1 MPGLKIFTKIYY
13 FSRNKINEGL
23 ERLHFIE
30 RRKKTKALRISGKS
44 DLKRWENS
52 KELDE
57 SWDERTY
64 IIASMIEPNSSI
76 IEFGAGNMKLR
87 NKLPENC
94 TYQASDI
101 ISRYPGVIAC
111 DLNQEILIDLSKY
124 DTAIFSGVLE
134 YVYDVKALIS
144 RLTEDVEKIILSYA
158 CRDISNAPRL
168 DRGWLSD
175 YSREELEK
183 IFTTYNYEI
192 LQYREWRNQ
201 SIFSLRLKKLNQ

>member
-1 MPGLKIFTKIYY
+1 MPGLRIFTKIYH
-13 FSRNKINEGL
+13 FSRNKIKGGL
-23 ERLHFIE
+23 EQIRILKRNKE
-30 RRKKTKALRISGKS
+30 TRALRNSGQS
-44 DLKRWENS
+44 DVKRWGNS
-52 KELDE
+52 NELDE

-64 IIASMIEPNSSI
+64 LIASMIKPNSNI

-101 ISRYPGVIAC
+101 ISRFPGVIEC
-111 DLNQEILIDLSKY
+111 DLNKKISIDLSKY
-124 DTAIFSGVLE
+124 DTAVFSGVLE
-134 YVYDVKALIS
+134 YVYDVEAVFS
-144 RLTEDVEKIILSYA
+144 QLTEEVENIILSYA

-183 IFTTYNYEI
+183 IFTAYNYEI
-192 LQYREWRNQ
+192 LHYSEWRNQ
-201 SIFSLRLKKLNQ
+201 SIFSLRLKKRN

>member
-1 MPGLKIFTKIYY
+1 MPGMKIFTKIYH

-44 DLKRWENS
+44 DIKRWENS

-64 IIASMIEPNSSI
+64 LIASMIKPNSNI
-76 IEFGAGNMKLR
+76 IEFGAGNLR
-87 NKLPENC
+87 LKNRLPENC
-94 TYQASDI
+94 TYQASDL
-101 ISRYPGVIAC
+101 ISRYPGVIEC
-111 DLNQEILIDLSKY
+111 DLNQNIQIDLSKY
-124 DTAIFSGVLE
+124 STAVFSGVLE
-134 YVYDVKALIS
+134 YVYDLDKVIS
-144 RLTEDVEKIILSYA
+144 QMSDHIENIVLSYA

-175 YSREELEK
+175 YSRIELER
-183 IFTTYNYEI
+183 IFTKYNYKI
-192 LQYREWRNQ
+192 LEYKQWRNQ
-201 SIFSLRLKKLNQ
+201 SIYSLKSK

>member
-1 MPGLKIFTKIYY
+1 MPELRFFSKIFH
-13 FSRNKINEGL
+13 FSRNKIYGGL
-23 ERLHFIE
+23 ERFRI
-30 RRKKTKALRISGKS
+30 RVRNKRTRNLRLSGES
-44 DLKRWENS
+44 DLKRWVNS
-52 KELDE
+52 NELDE

-64 IIASMIEPNSSI
+64 MIASMIEPSSSI

-101 ISRYPGVIAC
+101 ISRYPGVITC
-111 DLNQEILIDLSKY
+111 DLNQEISIDLSKY

-134 YVYDVKALIS
+134 YVYDVKAIIS
-144 RLTEDVEKIILSYA
+144 RLNEDVENIILSYA

-183 IFTTYNYEI
+183 IFMSNNYEI